1 MLKQER
7 VNMTTLKHHRHSP
20 AGQSS
25 RNTVL
30 SRFCRARASFACSRL
45 PLAFLFLTVLLAG
58 NLRAFAQEGQPPEKK
73 PVPLHGP
80 RQRGPGAPP
89 PGGQERP
96 GRFQPPDPSFQ
107 FMFSEPRFGGKTVKG
122 APYSAVIETEMV
134 QTLGDGSKITR
145 KTTGQAFRD
154 SEGRTRREQTLQNI
168 GPFTDIKTNGGVPP
182 VTVFINDPVA
192 NVNFMLDPQRRTA
205 RKMTFRTG
213 GPPPPPQQSM
223 KRETPEAKTESL
235 GKQTI
240 EGVEAE
246 GTRTTVTIPA
256 GQIGND
262 RALEI
267 VSERWY
273 SAALQEV
280 VLSKYRD
287 PRFGEHTYRLKN
299 INRAEPAHNL
309 FEAPSDYTVSED
321 RPFDGRGRRGER
333 RPEDK

>member
-1 MLKQER
+1 
-7 VNMTTLKHHRHSP
+7 MTTPKHHRHSLS
-20 AGQSS
+20 GRSS
-25 RNTVL
+25 RNNVL
-30 SRFCRARASFACSRL
+30 SGVSAARAFFARPRL
-45 PLAFLFLTVLLAG
+45 PLAFLFLIVLLAG
-58 NLRAFAQEGQPPEKK
+58 NLRAFAQEVQPPEKK
-73 PVPLHGP
+73 PVPLHSP

-89 PGGQERP
+89 PGGQEGP
-96 GRFQPPDPSFQ
+96 GRFPPPDPSFQ
-107 FMFSEPRFGGKTVKG
+107 FMFSEPRFGGKIVKG
-122 APYSAVIETEMV
+122 APYSAVIETEMI

-168 GPFTDIKTNGGVPP
+168 GPFTDIKTDGGVTP

-192 NVNFMLDPQRRTA
+192 NVNFMLDPQRRTV
-205 RKMTFRTG
+205 RKMAFRAG
-213 GPPPPPQQSM
+213 GPPPPSPM
-223 KRETPEAKTESL
+223 RREAPEARIESL

-246 GTRTTVTIPA
+246 GTRTIVTIPA
-256 GQIGND
+256 GQIGNE
-262 RALEI
+262 RALDI

-273 SAALQEV
+273 STALQEV

-299 INRAEPAHNL
+299 INRSEPAHSL
-309 FEAPSDYTVSED
+309 FEAPADYTVSED
-321 RPFDGRGRRGER
+321 RPFDGRDRRSRR

>member
-1 MLKQER
+1 
-7 VNMTTLKHHRHSP
+7 MTILKHHRPSP
-20 AGQSS
+20 AGQGS

-30 SRFCRARASFACSRL
+30 SEFFAARVFFACSKL
-45 PLAFLFLTVLLAG
+45 PLAFLFLIVLLAG
-58 NLRAFAQEGQPPEKK
+58 NLRAFAQEVPPPEKK

-89 PGGQERP
+89 PGGQEGP
-96 GRFQPPDPSFQ
+96 GRFPPPDPSFQ
-107 FMFSEPRFGGKTVKG
+107 FMFSEPRFGGKIVKG

-145 KTTGQAFRD
+145 KTAGQAFRD

-168 GPFTDIKTNGGVPP
+168 GPFTDIKTDGGVAP
-182 VTVFINDPVA
+182 VMVFINDPVA
-192 NVNFMLDPQRRTA
+192 NVNFMLDPQRHTV
-205 RKMTFRTG
+205 RKMAFRAG
-213 GPPPPPQQSM
+213 GAPPPPAQSM
-223 KRETPEAKTESL
+223 KRQAPEAKTESL

-240 EGVEAE
+240 EGVETE

-256 GQIGND
+256 GQIGNE

-287 PRFGEHTYRLKN
+287 PRFGEHIYRLKS
-299 INRAEPAHNL
+299 INRSEPAHSM
-309 FEAPSDYTVSED
+309 FEAPADYTISED
-321 RPFDGRGRRGER
+321 RPFDGRGRRGGR